1 MKTIQLFA
9 YATVCSILLSSCAT
23 EETFNPEPVAEDF
36 IKSLSVK
43 RDLSGA
49 YYVDYELEN
58 NVTTESTQEN
68 GVYNIEAY
76 ATDNV
81 SRKSNSEYLDLEKG
95 TAKINLRSENSD
107 ENTQITIFD
116 DTKVMAKGTNNNEM
130 LAAYGITKNED
141 NTYDLNF
148 TVKDG
153 VTVDFVYNET
163 SEEYEIHLEQGNGSE
178 TQFNRVL
185 KKETENPLVFAF
197 FNHDNTSAR
206 TSTETRK
213 RPVVVVDNGEDS

>member
-58 NVTTESTQEN
+58 NVATENTLEN

-95 TAKINLRSENSD
+95 SAKINLRSENSD

-116 DTKVMAKGTNNNEM
+116 DTKVMARGANNNEM

-153 VTVDFVYNET
+153 VAVDFVYNENL
-163 SEEYEIHLEQGNGSE
+163 EEYEIHLEENSSSSDTE
-178 TQFNRVL
+178 FNRVL
-185 KKETENPLVFAF
+185 EKQQGASLKFAF
-197 FNHDNTSAR
+197 VNH
-206 TSTETRK
+206 TSTTSRITSK
-213 RPVVVVDNGEDS
+213 KPVVVIDDGEDS

>member
-58 NVTTESTQEN
+58 NVTTENTQEN

-95 TAKINLRSENSD
+95 TAKINLRSENND
-107 ENTQITIFD
+107 ENLQITIFD
-116 DTKVMAKGTNNNEM
+116 DTKVMARGANSNEM

-141 NTYDLNF
+141 NTFSLAF

-153 VTVDFVYNET
+153 VAVDFVYNENL
-163 SEEYEIHLEQGNGSE
+163 EEYEIHLEESSNSSNKE
-178 TQFNRVL
+178 FNRILEKKTGIPL
-185 KKETENPLVFAF
+185 KYAF
-197 FNHDNTSAR
+197 VNHINSNSSRGAQT
-206 TSTETRK
+206 TTK
-213 RPVVVVDNGEDS
+213 RPRGAVDTDS